1 MVVADN
7 LPSMDF
13 ENVRTA
19 VVQAAANMAS
29 VVEQI
34 DDPSVRP
41 DGSEWTVA
49 DIAAHVTSGMELYI
63 GYIRGDTPPALD
75 VSNIAE
81 GSLARTTAAFLAAYP
96 ERDPHVL
103 AGRLQLATA
112 ELLRATESLEIDDV
126 LQWHGEQ
133 ITMGALF
140 GLALG
145 ELLLHGADIASA
157 LGLPWEITKDAAG
170 ITLTQ
175 AFSTIGLLVDPA
187 TTAGVHRTFEVRLRG
202 AATFILRVD
211 DGTIVVRLASG
222 REHADCRVSADPV
235 ALLLIA
241 YGRTSQWRQ
250 IIRGK
255 LLAWG
260 RRPWLGLRLAGY
272 LVAP

>member
-1 MVVADN
+1 MADN
-7 LPSMDF
+7 LPSTDF
-13 ENVRTA
+13 EAVRAA
-19 VVQAAANMAS
+19 VARAAEDMAA
-29 VVEQI
+29 VIEQI
-34 DDPSVRP
+34 DDPSRRP
-41 DGSEWTVA
+41 QGSEWTVA
-49 DIAAHVTSGMELYI
+49 DIAAHVTAGAELYI

-75 VSNIAE
+75 VSDIAE

-96 ERDPHVL
+96 ERDPRVL

-112 ELLRATESLEIDDV
+112 ELLRATEDLDIDDV
-126 LQWHGEQ
+126 LHWHGEP

-140 GLALG
+140 GLTLG

-157 LGLPWEITKDAAG
+157 LDVPWEITRDAAG

-175 AFSTIGLLVDPA
+175 TFPTIGLLVDPA
-187 TTAGVHRTFEVRLRG
+187 TTAGVRRTFEVKLRG
-202 AATFILRVD
+202 AATFIVRVD
-211 DGTIVVRLASG
+211 DGTIVVRRASG
-222 REHADCRVSADPV
+222 REHADCRVSADPL

-241 YGRTSQWRQ
+241 YGRTSQWRP
-250 IIRGK
+250 IMRGK